1 MSKGKSLIRTL
12 AVSTMAVA
20 VTGSATCAYAA
31 PVLQG
36 AKTYE
41 KVNTIDI
48 SVDSVENIVY
58 SFQASIK
65 VQGEVE
71 VADNE
76 QGQKIKWA
84 DNIEAQIKSGN
95 ANANCV
101 STYDKASNTTTLDIY
116 VTSDEDLLNESSL
129 SIGRISVK
137 KSGSN
142 LNAGYKVLGNGT
154 SNKSALKIVT
164 YNNKTI
170 DYKSID
176 SGEGLIFTLL
186 NENEVK
192 PIGGTGASKN
202 DPEKYKV
209 EKSESLEYLLNNI
222 RVKYSVV
229 NKETEESGSNIILK
243 LGLSQKSGKGR
254 TATVN
259 KYVEV
264 TLPKSLEY
272 IVENELSKPDE
283 LPPDNSGGNNND
295 SNGGGSNSG
304 GSSSGENSGGGSSS
318 DTTSNVTVKKL
329 KGSDRFE
336 TAVKI
341 SQSGWTKSDTV
352 VIVNGEDKSMVDG
365 LTATPLAS
373 VKNSPILLS
382 SNDKLP
388 QKTVEELNR
397 LNPSKVIV
405 IGGNNSMPNS
415 VVEAI
420 KGVDSKISVQRIG
433 GDTRYQTS
441 INIAKEIDKTNNVSN
456 LYIGAGNGE
465 ADSLSIASLAGKEKT
480 PIVLTQKDGVDN
492 EAEQFIK
499 SNKVSNVYFIGGV
512 EKISNKVIEQVG
524 KIANKDVSKNRIA
537 GQNRQETNAKVIDKF
552 YSQSKLDGVVV
563 ANQDKLIDALAVG
576 PLAAKNNSPVVLATN
591 TLDKSQESSLKN
603 KNSSKLFEVGGGI
616 ASSVVDKIKSL
627 IEK

>member
-1 MSKGKSLIRTL
+1 MSKRKSFIRTI

-36 AKTYE
+36 IKTYE

-71 VADNE
+71 VVDNE
-76 QGQKIKWA
+76 QKEKITWS
-84 DNIEAQIKSGN
+84 DNIKSQIKSGN
-95 ANANCV
+95 ANATCRAEYNK
-101 STYDKASNTTTLDIY
+101 SSNTTTLDIY
-116 VTSDEDLLNESSL
+116 VTSNEDLLDGNRL
-129 SIGRISVK
+129 NIGRISVK

-142 LNAGYKVLGNGT
+142 SNADYKVLGKGT
-154 SNKSALKIVT
+154 NDKPALKIVT
-164 YNNKTI
+164 YNNKTV
-170 DYKSID
+170 DYENISSD
-176 SGEGLIFTLL
+176 EGLIFTLI
-186 NENEVK
+186 NESEVK
-192 PIGGTGASKN
+192 PIGGTGSSKN

-209 EKSESLEYLLNNI
+209 EKSEALEYLLNNI
-222 RVKYSVV
+222 RINYSIVS
-229 NKETEESGSNIILK
+229 KETQESGSNVILK
-243 LGLSQKSGKGR
+243 LGLAQKTTKGR
-254 TATVN
+254 KATIN

-283 LPPDNSGGNNND
+283 LPPDNGNGGN
-295 SNGGGSNSG
+295 NGGGSNSG
-304 GSSSGENSGGGSSS
+304 GSSSGGSSGGGNSS
-318 DTTSNVTVKKL
+318 DSTSNVTVKKL
-329 KGSDRFE
+329 KGDDRFE
-336 TAVKI
+336 TAIKI
-341 SQSGWTKSDTV
+341 SQIGWTKSDTV

-382 SNDKLP
+382 SNEKLP
-388 QKTVEELNR
+388 QKTVEELKR
-397 LNPSKVIV
+397 LNPSKVVV

-420 KGVDSKISVQRIG
+420 KAVNSKISVQRIG

-441 INIAKEIDKTNNVSN
+441 INIAKEIDKTNNVSK

-499 SNKVSNVYFIGGV
+499 SNKVSNIYFIGGV
-512 EKISNKVIEQVG
+512 EKISNKAIEQVG
-524 KIANKDVSKNRIA
+524 KIANKDISNNRVA
-537 GQNRQETNAKVIDKF
+537 GQTRQETNAKVIDKF

-576 PLAAKNNSPVVLATN
+576 PLAAKNNSPVILATN
-591 TLDKSQESSLKN
+591 TLDKSQESSLKG

-616 ASSVVDKIKSL
+616 ASSVIDKIKSL

>member
-1 MSKGKSLIRTL
+1 MSKRKSFIRTI

-36 AKTYE
+36 TKTYE

-71 VADNE
+71 VVDNE
-76 QGQKIKWA
+76 QKEKITWS
-84 DNIEAQIKSGN
+84 DNIKSQIKSGN
-95 ANANCV
+95 ANATCRAEYNK
-101 STYDKASNTTTLDIY
+101 SSNTTTLDIY
-116 VTSDEDLLNESSL
+116 VTSNEDLLDGNRL
-129 SIGRISVK
+129 NIGRISIK

-142 LNAGYKVLGNGT
+142 SNADYKVLGKGT
-154 SNKSALKIVT
+154 SDKPALKIVT
-164 YNNKTI
+164 YNNKTL
-170 DYKSID
+170 DYENISSD
-176 SGEGLIFTLL
+176 EGLIFTLI
-186 NENEVK
+186 NESEVK
-192 PIGGTGASKN
+192 PIGGTGSSKN

-209 EKSESLEYLLNNI
+209 EKSEALEYLLNNI
-222 RVKYSVV
+222 RINYSIVS
-229 NKETEESGSNIILK
+229 KETQESGSNVILK
-243 LGLSQKSGKGR
+243 LGLAQKTTKGR
-254 TATVN
+254 KATIN

-283 LPPDNSGGNNND
+283 LPPDNGNGGNN
-295 SNGGGSNSG
+295 GGGRNSG
-304 GSSSGENSGGGSSS
+304 GSSSGGSSGGGNSS
-318 DTTSNVTVKKL
+318 DSTSNVTVKKL
-329 KGSDRFE
+329 KGADRFE
-336 TAVKI
+336 TAIKI

-382 SNDKLP
+382 SNEKLP
-388 QKTVEELNR
+388 QKTVEELKR

-420 KGVDSKISVQRIG
+420 KAVNSKISVQRIG

-441 INIAKEIDKTNNVSN
+441 INIAKEIDKTNNVSK

-499 SNKVSNVYFIGGV
+499 SNKVSNIYFIGGV
-512 EKISNKVIEQVG
+512 EKISNKAIEQVG
-524 KIANKDVSKNRIA
+524 KIANKDISNNRVA
-537 GQNRQETNAKVIDKF
+537 GQTRQETNAKVIDKF

-576 PLAAKNNSPVVLATN
+576 PLAAKNNSPVILATN
-591 TLDKSQESSLKN
+591 TLDKSQESSLKG

-616 ASSVVDKIKSL
+616 ASSVIDKIKSL

>member
-1 MSKGKSLIRTL
+1 MSKRKSFIRTI

-36 AKTYE
+36 TKTYE

-71 VADNE
+71 VVDNE
-76 QGQKIKWA
+76 QKEKITWS
-84 DNIEAQIKSGN
+84 DNIKSQIKSGN
-95 ANANCV
+95 ANATCRAEYNK
-101 STYDKASNTTTLDIY
+101 SSNTTTLDIY
-116 VTSDEDLLNESSL
+116 VTSNEDLLDGNRL
-129 SIGRISVK
+129 NIGRISVK

-142 LNAGYKVLGNGT
+142 SNADYKVLGKGT
-154 SNKSALKIVT
+154 NHKPALKIVT
-164 YNNKTI
+164 YNNKTV
-170 DYKSID
+170 DYENISSD
-176 SGEGLIFTLL
+176 EGLIFTLI
-186 NENEVK
+186 NESEVK
-192 PIGGTGASKN
+192 PIGGTGSSKN

-209 EKSESLEYLLNNI
+209 EKSEALEYLLNNI
-222 RVKYSVV
+222 RINYSIVS
-229 NKETEESGSNIILK
+229 KETQESGSNVILK
-243 LGLSQKSGKGR
+243 LGLAQKTTKGR
-254 TATVN
+254 KATIN

-283 LPPDNSGGNNND
+283 LPPDNGNGGN
-295 SNGGGSNSG
+295 NGGGSNSG
-304 GSSSGENSGGGSSS
+304 GSSSGGSSGGGNSS
-318 DTTSNVTVKKL
+318 DSTSNVTVKKL
-329 KGSDRFE
+329 KGTDRFE
-336 TAVKI
+336 TAIKI

-382 SNDKLP
+382 SNEKLP
-388 QKTVEELNR
+388 QKTVEELKR

-420 KGVDSKISVQRIG
+420 KAVNSKISVQRIG

-441 INIAKEIDKTNNVSN
+441 INIAKEIDKTNNVSK

-499 SNKVSNVYFIGGV
+499 SNKVSNIYFIGGV
-512 EKISNKVIEQVG
+512 EKISNKAIEQVG
-524 KIANKDVSKNRIA
+524 KIANKDISNNRVA
-537 GQNRQETNAKVIDKF
+537 GQTRQETNAKVIDKF

-576 PLAAKNNSPVVLATN
+576 PLAAKNNSPVILATN
-591 TLDKSQESSLKN
+591 TLDKSQESSLKG

-616 ASSVVDKIKSL
+616 ASSVIDKIKSL

>member
-1 MSKGKSLIRTL
+1 MSKRKSFIRTI

-36 AKTYE
+36 TKTYE

-71 VADNE
+71 VVDNE
-76 QGQKIKWA
+76 QKEKNTWS
-84 DNIEAQIKSGN
+84 DNIKSQIKSGN
-95 ANANCV
+95 ANATCRAEYNK
-101 STYDKASNTTTLDIY
+101 SSNTTTLDIY
-116 VTSDEDLLNESSL
+116 VTSNEDLLDGNRL
-129 SIGRISVK
+129 NIGRISVK

-142 LNAGYKVLGNGT
+142 SNADYKVFGKGT
-154 SNKSALKIVT
+154 SDKPALKIVT
-164 YNNKTI
+164 YNNKTV
-170 DYKSID
+170 DYENINSD
-176 SGEGLIFTLL
+176 EGLIFTLI
-186 NENEVK
+186 NESEVK
-192 PIGGTGASKN
+192 PIGGTGSSKN

-209 EKSESLEYLLNNI
+209 EKSEALEYLLNNI
-222 RVKYSVV
+222 RINYSIVS
-229 NKETEESGSNIILK
+229 KETQESGSNVILK
-243 LGLSQKSGKGR
+243 LGLAQKTTKGR
-254 TATVN
+254 KATIN

-283 LPPDNSGGNNND
+283 LPPDNGNGGN
-295 SNGGGSNSG
+295 NGGGSNSG
-304 GSSSGENSGGGSSS
+304 SSSSGGSSWGGNSS
-318 DTTSNVTVKKL
+318 DSTSNVIVKKL
-329 KGSDRFE
+329 KGADRFE
-336 TAVKI
+336 TAIKI

-382 SNDKLP
+382 SNEKLP
-388 QKTVEELNR
+388 QKTVEELKR
-397 LNPSKVIV
+397 LNPSKVVV

-420 KGVDSKISVQRIG
+420 KAVNSKISVQRIG

-441 INIAKEIDKTNNVSN
+441 INIAKEIDKTNNVSK

-499 SNKVSNVYFIGGV
+499 SNKVSNIYFIGGV
-512 EKISNKVIEQVG
+512 EKISNKAIEQVG
-524 KIANKDVSKNRIA
+524 KIANKDISNNRVA
-537 GQNRQETNAKVIDKF
+537 GQTRQETNAKVIDKF

-576 PLAAKNNSPVVLATN
+576 PLAAKNNSPVILATN
-591 TLDKSQESSLKN
+591 TLDKSQESSLKG

-616 ASSVVDKIKSL
+616 ASSVIDKIKSL

>member
-1 MSKGKSLIRTL
+1 MSKRKSFIRTI

-36 AKTYE
+36 TKTYE

-58 SFQASIK
+58 SFKASIK

-71 VADNE
+71 VVDNE
-76 QGQKIKWA
+76 QKEKITWS
-84 DNIEAQIKSGN
+84 DNIKSQIKSGN
-95 ANANCV
+95 ANATCRAEYNK
-101 STYDKASNTTTLDIY
+101 SSNTTTLDIY
-116 VTSDEDLLNESSL
+116 VTSNEDLLDGNRL
-129 SIGRISVK
+129 NIGRISVK

-142 LNAGYKVLGNGT
+142 SNADYKVLGKGT
-154 SNKSALKIVT
+154 NDKPALKIVT
-164 YNNKTI
+164 YNNKTV
-170 DYKSID
+170 DYENISSD
-176 SGEGLIFTLL
+176 EGLIFTLI
-186 NENEVK
+186 NESEVK
-192 PIGGTGASKN
+192 PIGGTGSSKN

-209 EKSESLEYLLNNI
+209 EKSEALEYLLNNI
-222 RVKYSVV
+222 RINYSIVS
-229 NKETEESGSNIILK
+229 KETQESGSNVILK
-243 LGLSQKSGKGR
+243 LGLAQKTTKGR
-254 TATVN
+254 KATIN

-283 LPPDNSGGNNND
+283 LPPDNGNGGNN
-295 SNGGGSNSG
+295 GGGRNSG
-304 GSSSGENSGGGSSS
+304 GSSSGGSSGGGNSS
-318 DTTSNVTVKKL
+318 DSTSNVTVKKL
-329 KGSDRFE
+329 KGADRFE
-336 TAVKI
+336 TAIKI

-373 VKNSPILLS
+373 IKNSPILLS

-388 QKTVEELNR
+388 QKTVEELKR
-397 LNPSKVIV
+397 LNPSKVVV

-420 KGVDSKISVQRIG
+420 KAVNSKISVQRIG

-441 INIAKEIDKTNNVSN
+441 INIAKEIDKTNNVSK

-499 SNKVSNVYFIGGV
+499 SNKVSNIYFIGGV
-512 EKISNKVIEQVG
+512 EKISNKAIEQVG
-524 KIANKDVSKNRIA
+524 KIANKDISNNRVA
-537 GQNRQETNAKVIDKF
+537 GQTRQETNAKVIDKF

-576 PLAAKNNSPVVLATN
+576 PLAAKNNSPVILATN
-591 TLDKSQESSLKN
+591 TLDKSQESSLKG

-616 ASSVVDKIKSL
+616 ASSVIDKIKSL

>member
-1 MSKGKSLIRTL
+1 MSKRKSFIRTI

-36 AKTYE
+36 TKTYE

-58 SFQASIK
+58 SFQARIK

-71 VADNE
+71 VVDNE
-76 QGQKIKWA
+76 QKEKITWS
-84 DNIEAQIKSGN
+84 DNIKSQIKSGN
-95 ANANCV
+95 ANATCRAEYNK
-101 STYDKASNTTTLDIY
+101 SSNTTTLDIY
-116 VTSDEDLLNESSL
+116 VTSNEDLLDGNRL
-129 SIGRISVK
+129 NIGRISVK

-142 LNAGYKVLGNGT
+142 SNADYKVLGKGT
-154 SNKSALKIVT
+154 SDKPALKIVT
-164 YNNKTI
+164 YNNKTV
-170 DYKSID
+170 DYENINSD
-176 SGEGLIFTLL
+176 EGLIFTLI
-186 NENEVK
+186 NESEVK
-192 PIGGTGASKN
+192 PIGGTGSSKN

-209 EKSESLEYLLNNI
+209 EKSEALEYLLNNI
-222 RVKYSVV
+222 RINYSIVS
-229 NKETEESGSNIILK
+229 KETQESVPNVILK
-243 LGLSQKSGKGR
+243 LGLAQKTTKGR
-254 TATVN
+254 KATIN

-283 LPPDNSGGNNND
+283 LPPDNGNGGN
-295 SNGGGSNSG
+295 NGGGSNSG
-304 GSSSGENSGGGSSS
+304 GSSSGGSSGGGSSS
-318 DTTSNVTVKKL
+318 NSTSNVTVKKL
-329 KGSDRFE
+329 KGADRFE
-336 TAVKI
+336 TATKI

-382 SNDKLP
+382 SNEKLP
-388 QKTVEELNR
+388 QKTVEELKR

-420 KGVDSKISVQRIG
+420 KAVNSKISVQRIG

-441 INIAKEIDKTNNVSN
+441 INIAKEIDKTNNVSK

-499 SNKVSNVYFIGGV
+499 SNKVSNIYFIGGI
-512 EKISNKVIEQVG
+512 EKISNKAIEQVG
-524 KIANKDVSKNRIA
+524 KIANRDISNNRVA
-537 GQNRQETNAKVIDKF
+537 GQTRQETNAKVIDKF

-576 PLAAKNNSPVVLATN
+576 PLAAKNNSPVILATN
-591 TLDKSQESSLKN
+591 TLDKSQESSLKG

>member
-1 MSKGKSLIRTL
+1 MSKRKSFIRTI
-12 AVSTMAVA
+12 AVSTMSVA

-36 AKTYE
+36 TKTYE

-71 VADNE
+71 VVDNE
-76 QGQKIKWA
+76 QKEKITWS
-84 DNIEAQIKSGN
+84 DNIKSQIKSGN
-95 ANANCV
+95 ANATCRAEYNK
-101 STYDKASNTTTLDIY
+101 SSNTTTLDIY
-116 VTSDEDLLNESSL
+116 VTSNEDLLDGNRL
-129 SIGRISVK
+129 NIGRISVK

-142 LNAGYKVLGNGT
+142 SNADYKVLGKETND
-154 SNKSALKIVT
+154 KPALKIVT
-164 YNNKTI
+164 YNNKTV
-170 DYKSID
+170 DYENISSD
-176 SGEGLIFTLL
+176 EGLIFTLI
-186 NENEVK
+186 NESEVK
-192 PIGGTGASKN
+192 PIGGTGSSKN

-209 EKSESLEYLLNNI
+209 EKSEALEYLLNNI
-222 RVKYSVV
+222 RINYSIVS
-229 NKETEESGSNIILK
+229 KETQESGSNVILK
-243 LGLSQKSGKGR
+243 LGLAQKTTKGR
-254 TATVN
+254 KATIN

-283 LPPDNSGGNNND
+283 LPPDNGNGGN
-295 SNGGGSNSG
+295 NGGGSNSG
-304 GSSSGENSGGGSSS
+304 GSSSGGSSGGGNSS
-318 DTTSNVTVKKL
+318 DSTSNVTVKKL
-329 KGSDRFE
+329 KGADRFE
-336 TAVKI
+336 TAIKI

-382 SNDKLP
+382 SNEKLP
-388 QKTVEELNR
+388 QKTVEELKR
-397 LNPSKVIV
+397 LNPSKVVV

-420 KGVDSKISVQRIG
+420 KAVNSKISVQRIG

-441 INIAKEIDKTNNVSN
+441 INIAKEIDKTNNVSK

-499 SNKVSNVYFIGGV
+499 SNKVSNIYFIGGV
-512 EKISNKVIEQVG
+512 EKISNKAIEQVG
-524 KIANKDVSKNRIA
+524 KIANKDISNNRVA
-537 GQNRQETNAKVIDKF
+537 GQTRQETNAKVIDKF

-576 PLAAKNNSPVVLATN
+576 PLAAKNNSPVILATN
-591 TLDKSQESSLKN
+591 TLDKSQESSLKGT
-603 KNSSKLFEVGGGI
+603 NSSKLFEVGGGI
-616 ASSVVDKIKSL
+616 ASSVIDKIKSL

>member
-1 MSKGKSLIRTL
+1 MSKRKSFIRTI

-20 VTGSATCAYAA
+20 VIGSATCAYAA

-36 AKTYE
+36 TKTYE

-71 VADNE
+71 VVDNE
-76 QGQKIKWA
+76 QKEKITWS
-84 DNIEAQIKSGN
+84 DNIKSQIKSGN
-95 ANANCV
+95 ANATCRAEYNK
-101 STYDKASNTTTLDIY
+101 SSNTTTLDIY
-116 VTSDEDLLNESSL
+116 VTSNEDLLDGNRL
-129 SIGRISVK
+129 NIGRISVK

-142 LNAGYKVLGNGT
+142 SNADYKVLGKGT
-154 SNKSALKIVT
+154 SDKPALKIVT
-164 YNNKTI
+164 YNNKTVGYENI
-170 DYKSID
+170 NSD
-176 SGEGLIFTLL
+176 EGLVFTLI
-186 NENEVK
+186 NESEVK
-192 PIGGTGASKN
+192 PIGGTGSSKN

-209 EKSESLEYLLNNI
+209 EKSEALEYLLNNI
-222 RVKYSVV
+222 RINYSIVS
-229 NKETEESGSNIILK
+229 KETQESGSNVILK
-243 LGLSQKSGKGR
+243 LGLAQKTTKGR
-254 TATVN
+254 KATIN

-283 LPPDNSGGNNND
+283 LPPDNGNGGN
-295 SNGGGSNSG
+295 NGGGSNSG
-304 GSSSGENSGGGSSS
+304 GSSSGGSSGGGNSS
-318 DTTSNVTVKKL
+318 DSTSNVTIKKL
-329 KGSDRFE
+329 KGADRFE
-336 TAVKI
+336 TAIKI

-382 SNDKLP
+382 SNEKLP
-388 QKTVEELNR
+388 QKTVEELKR

-420 KGVDSKISVQRIG
+420 KAVNSKISVQRIG

-441 INIAKEIDKTNNVSN
+441 INIAKEIDKTNNVSK

-499 SNKVSNVYFIGGV
+499 SNKVSNIYFIGGI
-512 EKISNKVIEQVG
+512 EKISNKAIEQVG
-524 KIANKDVSKNRIA
+524 KIANKDISKNRVA
-537 GQNRQETNAKVIDKF
+537 GQTRQETNAKVIDKF

-576 PLAAKNNSPVVLATN
+576 PLAAKNNSPVILATN
-591 TLDKSQESSLKN
+591 TLDKSQESSLKG

-616 ASSVVDKIKSL
+616 ASSVIDKIKSL
-627 IEK
+627 IEKYN

>member
-1 MSKGKSLIRTL
+1 MSKRKSFIRTI

-36 AKTYE
+36 TKTYE

-71 VADNE
+71 VVDNE
-76 QGQKIKWA
+76 QKEKITWS
-84 DNIEAQIKSGN
+84 DNIKSQIKSGN
-95 ANANCV
+95 ANATCRAEYNK
-101 STYDKASNTTTLDIY
+101 SSNTTTLDIY
-116 VTSDEDLLNESSL
+116 VTSNEDLLDGNRL
-129 SIGRISVK
+129 NIGRISVK

-142 LNAGYKVLGNGT
+142 SNADYKVFGKGT
-154 SNKSALKIVT
+154 SDKPALKIVT
-164 YNNKTI
+164 YNNKTV
-170 DYKSID
+170 DYENINSD
-176 SGEGLIFTLL
+176 EGLIFTLI
-186 NENEVK
+186 NESEVK
-192 PIGGTGASKN
+192 PIGGTGSSKN

-209 EKSESLEYLLNNI
+209 EKSEALEYLLNNI
-222 RVKYSVV
+222 RINYSIVS
-229 NKETEESGSNIILK
+229 KETQESGSNVILK
-243 LGLSQKSGKGR
+243 LGLAQKTTKGR
-254 TATVN
+254 KATIN

-283 LPPDNSGGNNND
+283 LPPDNGNGGN
-295 SNGGGSNSG
+295 NGGGSNSG
-304 GSSSGENSGGGSSS
+304 GSSSGGSSGGGNSS
-318 DTTSNVTVKKL
+318 DSTSNVTVKKL
-329 KGSDRFE
+329 KGADRFE
-336 TAVKI
+336 TAIKI

-382 SNDKLP
+382 SNEKLP
-388 QKTVEELNR
+388 QKTVEELKR

-420 KGVDSKISVQRIG
+420 KAVNSKISVQRIG

-441 INIAKEIDKTNNVSN
+441 INIAKEIDKTNNVSK

-499 SNKVSNVYFIGGV
+499 SNKVSNIYFIGGV
-512 EKISNKVIEQVG
+512 EKISNKAIEQVG
-524 KIANKDVSKNRIA
+524 KIANRDISKNRLA
-537 GQNRQETNAKVIDKF
+537 GQTRQETNAKVIDKF

-576 PLAAKNNSPVVLATN
+576 PLAAKNNSPVILATN
-591 TLDKSQESSLKN
+591 TLDKSQESSLKG

>member
-1 MSKGKSLIRTL
+1 MSKRKFLIRTI
-12 AVSTMAVA
+12 AVSTMTVA

-36 AKTYE
+36 TKTYE

-71 VADNE
+71 VLDNE
-76 QGQKIKWA
+76 PGQKIKWS

-116 VTSDEDLLNESSL
+116 VTSNEDLLDGNTL
-129 SIGRISVK
+129 NIGRISVK

-142 LNAGYKVLGNGT
+142 SSAKYKILGNGEN
-154 SNKSALKIVT
+154 SKPALKIVT
-164 YNNKTI
+164 YNNKTV
-170 DYKSID
+170 DYESID
-176 SGEGLIFTLL
+176 SSESLNFTLI

-192 PIGGTGASKN
+192 PIGGTGTSKN

-222 RVKYSVV
+222 RINYSVV
-229 NKETEESGSNIILK
+229 SKETEESGSNIILK
-243 LGLSQKSGKGR
+243 LGLSQKSSKGR
-254 TATVN
+254 KATIS

-272 IVENELSKPDE
+272 VVDNELAKPDE
-283 LPPDNSGGNNND
+283 LPPDNSDDNNNGGNN
-295 SNGGGSNSG
+295 NSG
-304 GSSSGENSGGGSSS
+304 GSSGGSSSSSGGSSS
-318 DTTSNVTVKKL
+318 DSTSNVTVKKL
-329 KGSDRFE
+329 KGADRFE

-352 VIVNGEDKSMVDG
+352 VIVNGEDRSMVDG

-388 QKTVEELNR
+388 QKTIEELKR

-405 IGGNNSMPNS
+405 VGGNNSMPNS

-420 KGVDSKISVQRIG
+420 KGINSKISVQRIG
-433 GDTRYQTS
+433 GETRYQTS
-441 INIAKEIDKTNNVSN
+441 INIAKEIDKTNNVSK

-512 EKISNKVIEQVG
+512 EKISNKAIEQVG
-524 KIANKDVSKNRIA
+524 KITNKDVSKNRVA

-552 YSQSKLDGVVV
+552 YSHSKLDGVVV

-627 IEK
+627 IESK

>member
-1 MSKGKSLIRTL
+1 MSKRKSFIRTI

-36 AKTYE
+36 RKTYE

-71 VADNE
+71 VVDNE
-76 QGQKIKWA
+76 QKEKITWS
-84 DNIEAQIKSGN
+84 DNIKSQIKSGN
-95 ANANCV
+95 ANATCRAEYNK
-101 STYDKASNTTTLDIY
+101 SSNTTTLDIY
-116 VTSDEDLLNESSL
+116 VTSNEDLLDGNRL
-129 SIGRISVK
+129 NIGRISVK

-142 LNAGYKVLGNGT
+142 SNADYKVLGKGT
-154 SNKSALKIVT
+154 SDKPALKIVT
-164 YNNKTI
+164 YNNKTV
-170 DYKSID
+170 DYENINSD
-176 SGEGLIFTLL
+176 EGLIFTLI
-186 NENEVK
+186 NESEVK
-192 PIGGTGASKN
+192 PIGGTGSSKN

-209 EKSESLEYLLNNI
+209 EKSEALEYLLNNI
-222 RVKYSVV
+222 RINYSIVS
-229 NKETEESGSNIILK
+229 KETQESGSNVILK
-243 LGLSQKSGKGR
+243 LGLAQKTTKGR
-254 TATVN
+254 KTTIN

-283 LPPDNSGGNNND
+283 LPPDNGNGGNN
-295 SNGGGSNSG
+295 GAGSNSG
-304 GSSSGENSGGGSSS
+304 GSSSGGSSGGGSSS
-318 DTTSNVTVKKL
+318 NSTSNVTVKKL
-329 KGSDRFE
+329 KGADRFE
-336 TAVKI
+336 TATKI

-382 SNDKLP
+382 SNEKLP
-388 QKTVEELNR
+388 QKTVEELKR

-420 KGVDSKISVQRIG
+420 KAVNSKISVQRIG

-441 INIAKEIDKTNNVSN
+441 INIAKEIDKTNNVSK

-492 EAEQFIK
+492 EAVQFIK
-499 SNKVSNVYFIGGV
+499 SNKVSNIYFIGGI
-512 EKISNKVIEQVG
+512 EKISNKAIEQVG
-524 KIANKDVSKNRIA
+524 KIANKDISNNRVA
-537 GQNRQETNAKVIDKF
+537 GQTRQETNAKVIDKF

-576 PLAAKNNSPVVLATN
+576 PLAAKNNSPVILATN
-591 TLDKSQESSLKN
+591 TLDKSQESSLKG

-616 ASSVVDKIKSL
+616 ASSVIDKIKSL

>member
-1 MSKGKSLIRTL
+1 MSKRKSFIRTI

-36 AKTYE
+36 TKTYE

-71 VADNE
+71 VVDNE
-76 QGQKIKWA
+76 QKEKITWS
-84 DNIEAQIKSGN
+84 DNIKSQIKSGN
-95 ANANCV
+95 ANATCRVEYNK
-101 STYDKASNTTTLDIY
+101 SSNTTTLDIY
-116 VTSDEDLLNESSL
+116 VTSNEDLLDGNRL
-129 SIGRISVK
+129 NIGRISVK

-142 LNAGYKVLGNGT
+142 SNVDYKVLGKGT
-154 SNKSALKIVT
+154 NDKPALKIVT
-164 YNNKTI
+164 YNNKTV
-170 DYKSID
+170 DYENISSD
-176 SGEGLIFTLL
+176 EGLIFTLI
-186 NENEVK
+186 NESEVK
-192 PIGGTGASKN
+192 PIGGTGSSKN

-209 EKSESLEYLLNNI
+209 EKSEALEYLLNNI
-222 RVKYSVV
+222 RINYSIVS
-229 NKETEESGSNIILK
+229 KETQESGSNVILK
-243 LGLSQKSGKGR
+243 LGLAQKTTKGR
-254 TATVN
+254 KATIN

-283 LPPDNSGGNNND
+283 LPPDNGNGGN
-295 SNGGGSNSG
+295 NGGGSNSG
-304 GSSSGENSGGGSSS
+304 GSSSGGSSGGGSSS
-318 DTTSNVTVKKL
+318 DSTSNVTVKKL
-329 KGSDRFE
+329 KGADRFE
-336 TAVKI
+336 TAIKI

-382 SNDKLP
+382 SNEKLP
-388 QKTVEELNR
+388 QKTVEELKR

-420 KGVDSKISVQRIG
+420 KAVNSKISVQRIG

-441 INIAKEIDKTNNVSN
+441 INIAKEIDKTNNVSK

-499 SNKVSNVYFIGGV
+499 SNKVSNIYFIGGV
-512 EKISNKVIEQVG
+512 EKISNKAIEQVG
-524 KIANKDVSKNRIA
+524 KIANKDISNNRVA
-537 GQNRQETNAKVIDKF
+537 GQTRQETNAKVIDKF

-576 PLAAKNNSPVVLATN
+576 PLAAKNNSPVILATN
-591 TLDKSQESSLKN
+591 TLDKSQESSLKG

-616 ASSVVDKIKSL
+616 ASSVIDKIKSL

>member
-1 MSKGKSLIRTL
+1 MSKRKSFIRTI

-36 AKTYE
+36 TKTYE

-71 VADNE
+71 VVDNE
-76 QGQKIKWA
+76 QKEKITWS
-84 DNIEAQIKSGN
+84 DNIKSQIKSGN
-95 ANANCV
+95 ANATCRVEYNK
-101 STYDKASNTTTLDIY
+101 SSNTTTLDIY
-116 VTSDEDLLNESSL
+116 VTSNEDLLDGNRL
-129 SIGRISVK
+129 NIGRISVK

-142 LNAGYKVLGNGT
+142 SNADYKVLGKGT
-154 SNKSALKIVT
+154 NDKPALKIVT
-164 YNNKTI
+164 YNNKTV
-170 DYKSID
+170 DYENISSD
-176 SGEGLIFTLL
+176 EGLIFTLI
-186 NENEVK
+186 NESEVK
-192 PIGGTGASKN
+192 PIGGTGSSKN

-209 EKSESLEYLLNNI
+209 EKSEALEYLLNNI
-222 RVKYSVV
+222 RINYSIVS
-229 NKETEESGSNIILK
+229 KETQESGSNVILK
-243 LGLSQKSGKGR
+243 LGLAQKTTKGR
-254 TATVN
+254 KATIN

-283 LPPDNSGGNNND
+283 LPPDNGNGGN
-295 SNGGGSNSG
+295 NGGGSNSG
-304 GSSSGENSGGGSSS
+304 GSSSGGSSGGGSSS
-318 DTTSNVTVKKL
+318 DSTSNVTVKKL
-329 KGSDRFE
+329 KGADRFE
-336 TAVKI
+336 TAIKI

-382 SNDKLP
+382 SNEKLH
-388 QKTVEELNR
+388 QKTVEELKR

-420 KGVDSKISVQRIG
+420 KAVNSKISVQRIG

-441 INIAKEIDKTNNVSN
+441 INIAKEIDKTNNVSK

-499 SNKVSNVYFIGGV
+499 SNKVSNIYFIGGV
-512 EKISNKVIEQVG
+512 EKISNKAIEQVG
-524 KIANKDVSKNRIA
+524 KIANKDISNNRVA
-537 GQNRQETNAKVIDKF
+537 GQTRQETNAKVIDKF

-576 PLAAKNNSPVVLATN
+576 PLAAKNNSPVILATN
-591 TLDKSQESSLKN
+591 TLDKSQESSLKG

-616 ASSVVDKIKSL
+616 ASSVIDKIKSL

>member
-1 MSKGKSLIRTL
+1 MSKRKSFIRTI

-36 AKTYE
+36 TKTYE

-71 VADNE
+71 VVDNE
-76 QGQKIKWA
+76 QKEKITWS
-84 DNIEAQIKSGN
+84 DNIKSQIKNGN
-95 ANANCV
+95 ANVTCRAEYNK
-101 STYDKASNTTTLDIY
+101 SSNTTTLDIY
-116 VTSDEDLLNESSL
+116 VTSNEDLLDGNRL
-129 SIGRISVK
+129 NIGRISVK

-142 LNAGYKVLGNGT
+142 SNADYKVLGKGT
-154 SNKSALKIVT
+154 NDKPALKIVT
-164 YNNKTI
+164 YNNKTV
-170 DYKSID
+170 DYQNISSD
-176 SGEGLIFTLL
+176 EGLIFTLI
-186 NENEVK
+186 NESEVK
-192 PIGGTGASKN
+192 PIGGTGSSKN

-209 EKSESLEYLLNNI
+209 EKSEALEYLLNNI
-222 RVKYSVV
+222 RINYSIVS
-229 NKETEESGSNIILK
+229 KETQESGSNVILK
-243 LGLSQKSGKGR
+243 LGLAQKTTKGR
-254 TATVN
+254 KATIN

-283 LPPDNSGGNNND
+283 LPPDNGNGGN
-295 SNGGGSNSG
+295 NGGGSNSG
-304 GSSSGENSGGGSSS
+304 GSSSSGSSGGGNSS
-318 DTTSNVTVKKL
+318 DSTSNVTVKKL
-329 KGSDRFE
+329 KGADRFE
-336 TAVKI
+336 TAIKV

-382 SNDKLP
+382 SNEKLP
-388 QKTVEELNR
+388 QKTVEELKR

-420 KGVDSKISVQRIG
+420 KAVNSKISVQRIG

-441 INIAKEIDKTNNVSN
+441 INIAKEIDKTNNVSK

-480 PIVLTQKDGVDN
+480 PIVLTQKDGVDS

-499 SNKVSNVYFIGGV
+499 SNKVSNIYFIGGI
-512 EKISNKVIEQVG
+512 EKISNKAIEQVG
-524 KIANKDVSKNRIA
+524 KIANRDISKNRVA
-537 GQNRQETNAKVIDKF
+537 GQTRQETNAKVIDKF

-576 PLAAKNNSPVVLATN
+576 PLAAKNNSPVILATN
-591 TLDKSQESSLKN
+591 TLDKSQESSLKG

-616 ASSVVDKIKSL
+616 ASSVVDKLKSL

>member
-1 MSKGKSLIRTL
+1 MSKRKSFIRTI

-36 AKTYE
+36 TKTYE

-71 VADNE
+71 VVDNE
-76 QGQKIKWA
+76 QKEKITWS
-84 DNIEAQIKSGN
+84 DNIKSQIKSGN
-95 ANANCV
+95 ANATCRAEYNK
-101 STYDKASNTTTLDIY
+101 SSNTTTLDIY
-116 VTSDEDLLNESSL
+116 VTSNEDLLDGNRL
-129 SIGRISVK
+129 NIARISIK

-142 LNAGYKVLGNGT
+142 SNADYKVFGKGT
-154 SNKSALKIVT
+154 SDKPALKIVT
-164 YNNKTI
+164 YNNKTV
-170 DYKSID
+170 DYENINSD
-176 SGEGLIFTLL
+176 EGLIFTLI
-186 NENEVK
+186 NESEVK
-192 PIGGTGASKN
+192 PIGGTGSSKN

-209 EKSESLEYLLNNI
+209 EKSEALEYLLNNI
-222 RVKYSVV
+222 RINYSIVS
-229 NKETEESGSNIILK
+229 KETQESGSNVILK
-243 LGLSQKSGKGR
+243 LGLAQKTTKGR
-254 TATVN
+254 KATIN

-283 LPPDNSGGNNND
+283 LPPDNGNGGN
-295 SNGGGSNSG
+295 NGGGSNSG
-304 GSSSGENSGGGSSS
+304 GSSSGGSSGGGNSS
-318 DTTSNVTVKKL
+318 DSTSNVTVKKL
-329 KGSDRFE
+329 KGADRFE
-336 TAVKI
+336 TAIKI

-382 SNDKLP
+382 SNEKLP
-388 QKTVEELNR
+388 QKTVEELKR
-397 LNPSKVIV
+397 LNPSKVVV

-420 KGVDSKISVQRIG
+420 KAVNSKISVQRIG

-441 INIAKEIDKTNNVSN
+441 INIAKEIDKTNNVSK

-499 SNKVSNVYFIGGV
+499 SNKVSNIYFIGGV
-512 EKISNKVIEQVG
+512 EKISNKAIEQVG
-524 KIANKDVSKNRIA
+524 KIVNKDISNNRVA
-537 GQNRQETNAKVIDKF
+537 GQTRQETNAKVIDKF

-576 PLAAKNNSPVVLATN
+576 PLAAKNNSPVILATN
-591 TLDKSQESSLKN
+591 TLDKSQESSLKG

-616 ASSVVDKIKSL
+616 ASSVIDKIKSL

>member
-1 MSKGKSLIRTL
+1 MSKRKSFIRTI

-36 AKTYE
+36 TKTYE

-71 VADNE
+71 VVDNE
-76 QGQKIKWA
+76 QKEKITWS
-84 DNIEAQIKSGN
+84 DNIKSQIKSGN
-95 ANANCV
+95 ANATCRAEYNK
-101 STYDKASNTTTLDIY
+101 SSNTTTLDIY
-116 VTSDEDLLNESSL
+116 VTSNEDLLDGNRL
-129 SIGRISVK
+129 NIGRISVK

-142 LNAGYKVLGNGT
+142 SNADYKVLGKGT
-154 SNKSALKIVT
+154 NDKPALKIVT
-164 YNNKTI
+164 YNNKTV
-170 DYKSID
+170 DYENISSD
-176 SGEGLIFTLL
+176 EGLIFTLI
-186 NENEVK
+186 NESEVK
-192 PIGGTGASKN
+192 PIGGTGSSKN

-209 EKSESLEYLLNNI
+209 EKSEALEYLLNNI
-222 RVKYSVV
+222 RINYSIVS
-229 NKETEESGSNIILK
+229 KETQESGSNVILK
-243 LGLSQKSGKGR
+243 LGLAQKITKGR
-254 TATVN
+254 KATIN

-283 LPPDNSGGNNND
+283 LPPDNGSGGN
-295 SNGGGSNSG
+295 NGGGSNSG
-304 GSSSGENSGGGSSS
+304 GSSSGGSSGGGSSS
-318 DTTSNVTVKKL
+318 DSTSNVKVKKL
-329 KGSDRFE
+329 KGADRFE
-336 TAVKI
+336 TAIKI

-382 SNDKLP
+382 SNEKLP
-388 QKTVEELNR
+388 QKTVEELKR

-420 KGVDSKISVQRIG
+420 KAVNSKISVQRIG

-441 INIAKEIDKTNNVSN
+441 INIAKEIDKTNNVSK

-492 EAEQFIK
+492 ETEQFIK
-499 SNKVSNVYFIGGV
+499 SNKVSNIYFIGGI
-512 EKISNKVIEQVG
+512 EKISNKAIEQVG
-524 KIANKDVSKNRIA
+524 KIANKDISNNRVA
-537 GQNRQETNAKVIDKF
+537 GQTRQETNAKVIDKF

-576 PLAAKNNSPVVLATN
+576 PLAAKNNSPVILATN
-591 TLDKSQESSLKN
+591 TLDKSQESSLKG
-603 KNSSKLFEVGGGI
+603 KNSSKLFEVGGGV
-616 ASSVVDKIKSL
+616 ASSVVDKLKSL

>member
-1 MSKGKSLIRTL
+1 MSKRKSFIRTI

-36 AKTYE
+36 TKTYE

-71 VADNE
+71 VVDNE
-76 QGQKIKWA
+76 QKEKITWS
-84 DNIEAQIKSGN
+84 DNIKSQIKSGN
-95 ANANCV
+95 ANATCRAEYNK
-101 STYDKASNTTTLDIY
+101 SSNTTTLDIY
-116 VTSDEDLLNESSL
+116 VTSNEDLLDGNRL
-129 SIGRISVK
+129 NIGRISVK

-142 LNAGYKVLGNGT
+142 SNADYKVLGKGT
-154 SNKSALKIVT
+154 NHKPALKIVT
-164 YNNKTI
+164 YNNKTV
-170 DYKSID
+170 DYENISSD
-176 SGEGLIFTLL
+176 EGLIFALI
-186 NENEVK
+186 NESEVK
-192 PIGGTGASKN
+192 PIGGTGSSKN

-209 EKSESLEYLLNNI
+209 EKSEALEYLLNNI
-222 RVKYSVV
+222 RINYYIVS
-229 NKETEESGSNIILK
+229 KETQESGSNVILK
-243 LGLSQKSGKGR
+243 LGLAQKTTKGR
-254 TATVN
+254 KATIN

-283 LPPDNSGGNNND
+283 LPPDNGNGGN
-295 SNGGGSNSG
+295 NGGGSNSG
-304 GSSSGENSGGGSSS
+304 GSSSGGSSGGGNSS
-318 DTTSNVTVKKL
+318 DSTSNVTVKKL
-329 KGSDRFE
+329 KGADRFE
-336 TAVKI
+336 TAIKI

-373 VKNSPILLS
+373 IKNSPILLS
-382 SNDKLP
+382 SNEKLP
-388 QKTVEELNR
+388 QKTVEELKR
-397 LNPSKVIV
+397 LNPSKVVV

-420 KGVDSKISVQRIG
+420 KAVNSKISVQRIG

-441 INIAKEIDKTNNVSN
+441 INIAKEIDKTNNVSK

-499 SNKVSNVYFIGGV
+499 SNKVSNIYFIGGV
-512 EKISNKVIEQVG
+512 EKISNKAIEQVG
-524 KIANKDVSKNRIA
+524 KIANKDISNNRVA
-537 GQNRQETNAKVIDKF
+537 GQTRQETNAKVIDKF

-576 PLAAKNNSPVVLATN
+576 PLAAKNNSPVILATN
-591 TLDKSQESSLKN
+591 TLDKSQESSLKG

-616 ASSVVDKIKSL
+616 ASSVIDKIKSL

>member
-20 VTGSATCAYAA
+20 ITGSATCAYAA

-76 QGQKIKWA
+76 QGQKIKWS

-101 STYDKASNTTTLDIY
+101 STYDKANNITTLDIY
-116 VTSDEDLLNESSL
+116 VTSNEDLLNESSL
-129 SIGRISVK
+129 NIGRISVK

-142 LNAGYKVLGNGT
+142 SNAGYKVLGNGT
-154 SNKSALKIVT
+154 GDKPALKIVT

-170 DYKSID
+170 DYESID
-176 SGEGLIFTLL
+176 SGEGLIFTLI

-209 EKSESLEYLLNNI
+209 EKSEALEYLLNNI

-229 NKETEESGSNIILK
+229 SKETEESGSNIILK
-243 LGLSQKSGKGR
+243 LGLSQKTSKGR

-283 LPPDNSGGNNND
+283 LPPDNSGGNN
-295 SNGGGSNSG
+295 GGGSNSG
-304 GSSSGENSGGGSSS
+304 GSSSGGNSGGGSSS
-318 DTTSNVTVKKL
+318 DSTSNVTVKKL
-329 KGSDRFE
+329 KGADRFE

-352 VIVNGEDKSMVDG
+352 VIVNGEDRSMVDG

-388 QKTVEELNR
+388 QKTVEELKR

-420 KGVDSKISVQRIG
+420 KSVNSKISVQRIG

-441 INIAKEIDKTNNVSN
+441 INIAKEIDKTNNIGK

-512 EKISNKVIEQVG
+512 EKISNKAIEQVG
-524 KIANKDVSKNRIA
+524 KIANKDVSKNRVA

-552 YSQSKLDGVVV
+552 YSQSKLDGVIV

-627 IEK
+627 IESK

>member
-1 MSKGKSLIRTL
+1 MSKRKSFIRTI

-36 AKTYE
+36 TKTYE

-71 VADNE
+71 VVDNE
-76 QGQKIKWA
+76 QKEKITWS
-84 DNIEAQIKSGN
+84 DNIKSQIKSGN
-95 ANANCV
+95 ANATCRVEYNK
-101 STYDKASNTTTLDIY
+101 SSNTTTLDIY
-116 VTSDEDLLNESSL
+116 VTSNEDLLDGNRL
-129 SIGRISVK
+129 NIGRISVK

-142 LNAGYKVLGNGT
+142 SNADYKVLGKGT
-154 SNKSALKIVT
+154 NHKPALKIVT
-164 YNNKTI
+164 YNNKTV
-170 DYKSID
+170 DYENISSD
-176 SGEGLIFTLL
+176 EGLIFTLI
-186 NENEVK
+186 NESEVK
-192 PIGGTGASKN
+192 PIGGTGSSKN

-209 EKSESLEYLLNNI
+209 EKSEALEYLLNNI
-222 RVKYSVV
+222 RINYSIVS
-229 NKETEESGSNIILK
+229 KETQESGSNVILK
-243 LGLSQKSGKGR
+243 LGLAQKTTKGR
-254 TATVN
+254 KATIN

-283 LPPDNSGGNNND
+283 LPPDNGNGGN
-295 SNGGGSNSG
+295 NGGGSNSG
-304 GSSSGENSGGGSSS
+304 GSSSGGSSGGGNSS
-318 DTTSNVTVKKL
+318 DSTSNVTVKKL
-329 KGSDRFE
+329 KGTDRFE
-336 TAVKI
+336 TAIKI

-382 SNDKLP
+382 SNEKLP
-388 QKTVEELNR
+388 QKTVEELKR

-420 KGVDSKISVQRIG
+420 KAVNSKISVQRIG

-441 INIAKEIDKTNNVSN
+441 INIAKEIDKTNNVSK

-499 SNKVSNVYFIGGV
+499 SNKVSNIYFIGGV
-512 EKISNKVIEQVG
+512 EKISNKAIEQVG
-524 KIANKDVSKNRIA
+524 KIANKDISNNRVA
-537 GQNRQETNAKVIDKF
+537 GQTRQETNAKVIDKF

-576 PLAAKNNSPVVLATN
+576 PLAAKNNSPVILATN
-591 TLDKSQESSLKN
+591 TLDKSQESSLKG

-616 ASSVVDKIKSL
+616 ASSVIDKIKSL

>member
-1 MSKGKSLIRTL
+1 MSKRKSFIRTI

-36 AKTYE
+36 TKTYE

-71 VADNE
+71 VVDNE
-76 QGQKIKWA
+76 QKEKITWS
-84 DNIEAQIKSGN
+84 DNIKSQIKSGN
-95 ANANCV
+95 ANATCRSEYNK
-101 STYDKASNTTTLDIY
+101 SSNTTTLDIY
-116 VTSDEDLLNESSL
+116 VTSNEDLLDGNRL
-129 SIGRISVK
+129 NIGRISVK

-142 LNAGYKVLGNGT
+142 SNADYKVLGKGT
-154 SNKSALKIVT
+154 SDKPALKIVT
-164 YNNKTI
+164 YNNKTV
-170 DYKSID
+170 DYENISSD
-176 SGEGLIFTLL
+176 EGLIFTLI
-186 NENEVK
+186 NESEVK
-192 PIGGTGASKN
+192 PIGGTGSSKN

-209 EKSESLEYLLNNI
+209 EKSEALEYLLNNI
-222 RVKYSVV
+222 RINYSIVS
-229 NKETEESGSNIILK
+229 KETQESGSNVILK
-243 LGLSQKSGKGR
+243 LGLAQKTTKGR
-254 TATVN
+254 KATIN

-283 LPPDNSGGNNND
+283 LPPDNGNGGN
-295 SNGGGSNSG
+295 NGGGSNSG
-304 GSSSGENSGGGSSS
+304 GSSSGGSSGGGNSS
-318 DTTSNVTVKKL
+318 DSTSNVTVKKL
-329 KGSDRFE
+329 KGADRFE
-336 TAVKI
+336 TAIKI

-373 VKNSPILLS
+373 IKNSPILLS
-382 SNDKLP
+382 SNEKLP
-388 QKTVEELNR
+388 QKTVEELKG

-420 KGVDSKISVQRIG
+420 KAVNSKISVQRIG

-441 INIAKEIDKTNNVSN
+441 INIAKEIDKTNNVSK

-499 SNKVSNVYFIGGV
+499 SNKVSNIYFIGGV
-512 EKISNKVIEQVG
+512 EKISNKAIEQVG
-524 KIANKDVSKNRIA
+524 KIANKDISNNRVA
-537 GQNRQETNAKVIDKF
+537 GQTRQETNAKVIDKF

-576 PLAAKNNSPVVLATN
+576 PLAAKNNSPVILATN
-591 TLDKSQESSLKN
+591 TLDKSQESSLKG

-616 ASSVVDKIKSL
+616 ASSVIDKIKSL

>member
-1 MSKGKSLIRTL
+1 MSKRKSFIRTI
-12 AVSTMAVA
+12 AVSTMSVA

-36 AKTYE
+36 TKTYE

-71 VADNE
+71 VVDNE
-76 QGQKIKWA
+76 QKEKITWS
-84 DNIEAQIKSGN
+84 DNIKSQIKSGN
-95 ANANCV
+95 ANATCRAEYNK
-101 STYDKASNTTTLDIY
+101 SSNTTTLDIY
-116 VTSDEDLLNESSL
+116 VTSNEDLLDGNRL
-129 SIGRISVK
+129 NIGRISVK

-142 LNAGYKVLGNGT
+142 SNADYKVLGKGT
-154 SNKSALKIVT
+154 NDKPALKIVT
-164 YNNKTI
+164 YNNKTV
-170 DYKSID
+170 DYENISSD
-176 SGEGLIFTLL
+176 EGLIFTLI
-186 NENEVK
+186 NESEVK
-192 PIGGTGASKN
+192 PIGGTGSSKN

-209 EKSESLEYLLNNI
+209 EKSEALEYLLNNI
-222 RVKYSVV
+222 RINYSIVS
-229 NKETEESGSNIILK
+229 KETQESGSNVILK
-243 LGLSQKSGKGR
+243 LGLAQKTTKGR
-254 TATVN
+254 KATIN

-283 LPPDNSGGNNND
+283 LPPDNGNGGN
-295 SNGGGSNSG
+295 NGGGSNSG
-304 GSSSGENSGGGSSS
+304 GSSSGGSSGGGNSS
-318 DTTSNVTVKKL
+318 DSTSNVTVKKL
-329 KGSDRFE
+329 KGADRFE
-336 TAVKI
+336 TAIKI

-382 SNDKLP
+382 SNEKLP
-388 QKTVEELNR
+388 QKTVEELKR

-405 IGGNNSMPNS
+405 IGGNNSMPNL

-420 KGVDSKISVQRIG
+420 KAVNSKISVQRIG

-441 INIAKEIDKTNNVSN
+441 INIAKEIDKTNNVSK

-480 PIVLTQKDGVDN
+480 PIVLTQKDGVDS

-499 SNKVSNVYFIGGV
+499 SNKVSNIYFIGGI
-512 EKISNKVIEQVG
+512 EKISNKAIEQVG
-524 KIANKDVSKNRIA
+524 KIANKDISKNRVA
-537 GQNRQETNAKVIDKF
+537 GQTRQETNAKVIDKF

-576 PLAAKNNSPVVLATN
+576 PLAAKNNSPVILATN
-591 TLDKSQESSLKN
+591 TLDKSQESSLKG

-616 ASSVVDKIKSL
+616 ASS
-627 IEK
+627 

>member
-1 MSKGKSLIRTL
+1 MSKRKSFIRTI

-36 AKTYE
+36 TKTYE

-71 VADNE
+71 VVDNE
-76 QGQKIKWA
+76 QKEKITWS
-84 DNIEAQIKSGN
+84 DNIKSQIKSGN
-95 ANANCV
+95 ANATCRAEYNK
-101 STYDKASNTTTLDIY
+101 SSNTTTLDIY
-116 VTSDEDLLNESSL
+116 VTSNEDLLDGNRL
-129 SIGRISVK
+129 NIGRISVK

-142 LNAGYKVLGNGT
+142 TNADYKVLGKGT
-154 SNKSALKIVT
+154 NDKPALKIVT
-164 YNNKTI
+164 YNNKTV
-170 DYKSID
+170 DYENISSD
-176 SGEGLIFTLL
+176 EGLIFTLI
-186 NENEVK
+186 NESEVK
-192 PIGGTGASKN
+192 PIGGTGSSKN

-209 EKSESLEYLLNNI
+209 EKSEALEYLLNNI
-222 RVKYSVV
+222 RINYSIVS
-229 NKETEESGSNIILK
+229 KETQESGSNVILK
-243 LGLSQKSGKGR
+243 LGLAQKTTKGR
-254 TATVN
+254 KATIN

-283 LPPDNSGGNNND
+283 LPPDNGNGGN
-295 SNGGGSNSG
+295 NGGGSNSG
-304 GSSSGENSGGGSSS
+304 GSSSGGSSGGGNSS
-318 DTTSNVTVKKL
+318 DSTSNVTVKKL
-329 KGSDRFE
+329 KGADRFE
-336 TAVKI
+336 TAIKI

-382 SNDKLP
+382 SNEKLP
-388 QKTVEELNR
+388 QKTVEELKR
-397 LNPSKVIV
+397 LNPSKVVV

-420 KGVDSKISVQRIG
+420 KAVNSKISVQRIG

-441 INIAKEIDKTNNVSN
+441 INIAKEIDKTNNISK

-499 SNKVSNVYFIGGV
+499 SNKVSNIYFIGGV
-512 EKISNKVIEQVG
+512 EKISNKAIEQVG
-524 KIANKDVSKNRIA
+524 KIVNKDISNNRVA
-537 GQNRQETNAKVIDKF
+537 GQTRQETNAKVIDKF

-576 PLAAKNNSPVVLATN
+576 PLAAKNNSPVILATN
-591 TLDKSQESSLKN
+591 TLDKSQESSLKG

-616 ASSVVDKIKSL
+616 ASSVINKIKSL

>member
-1 MSKGKSLIRTL
+1 MSKRKSFIRTI

-36 AKTYE
+36 TKTYE
-41 KVNTIDI
+41 KVNTIDT

-71 VADNE
+71 VVDNE
-76 QGQKIKWA
+76 QKEKITWS
-84 DNIEAQIKSGN
+84 DNIKSQIKSGN
-95 ANANCV
+95 ANATCRAEYNK
-101 STYDKASNTTTLDIY
+101 SSNTTTLDIY
-116 VTSDEDLLNESSL
+116 VTSNEDLLDGNRL
-129 SIGRISVK
+129 NIGRISVK

-142 LNAGYKVLGNGT
+142 SNADYKVLGKGT
-154 SNKSALKIVT
+154 SDKPALKIVT
-164 YNNKTI
+164 YNNKTV
-170 DYKSID
+170 DYENINSD
-176 SGEGLIFTLL
+176 EGLIFTLI
-186 NENEVK
+186 NESEVK
-192 PIGGTGASKN
+192 PIGGTGSSKN

-209 EKSESLEYLLNNI
+209 EKSEALEYLLNNI
-222 RVKYSVV
+222 RINYSIVS
-229 NKETEESGSNIILK
+229 KETQESGSNVILK
-243 LGLSQKSGKGR
+243 LGLAQKTTKGR
-254 TATVN
+254 KATIN

-283 LPPDNSGGNNND
+283 LPPDNGNGGN
-295 SNGGGSNSG
+295 NGGGSNSG
-304 GSSSGENSGGGSSS
+304 GSSSGGSSGGGNSS
-318 DTTSNVTVKKL
+318 DSTSNVTVKKL
-329 KGSDRFE
+329 KGVDRFE

-382 SNDKLP
+382 SNEKLP
-388 QKTVEELNR
+388 QKTVEELKR

-420 KGVDSKISVQRIG
+420 KAVNSKISVQRIS

-441 INIAKEIDKTNNVSN
+441 INIAKEIDKTNNVSK

-499 SNKVSNVYFIGGV
+499 SNKVSNIYFIGGV
-512 EKISNKVIEQVG
+512 EKISNKAIEQVG
-524 KIANKDVSKNRIA
+524 KIANKDISNNRVA
-537 GQNRQETNAKVIDKF
+537 GQTRQETNAKVIDKF

-576 PLAAKNNSPVVLATN
+576 PLAAKNNSPVILATN
-591 TLDKSQESSLKN
+591 TLDKSQESSLKG

-616 ASSVVDKIKSL
+616 ASSVIDKIKSL

>member
-1 MSKGKSLIRTL
+1 MSKRKSFIRTI

-36 AKTYE
+36 TKTYE

-71 VADNE
+71 VVDNE
-76 QGQKIKWA
+76 QKEKITWS
-84 DNIEAQIKSGN
+84 DNIKSQIKSGN
-95 ANANCV
+95 ANATCRAEYNK
-101 STYDKASNTTTLDIY
+101 SSNTTTLDIY
-116 VTSDEDLLNESSL
+116 VTSNEDLLDGNRL
-129 SIGRISVK
+129 NIGRISVK

-142 LNAGYKVLGNGT
+142 SNADYKVLGKGT
-154 SNKSALKIVT
+154 NDKPALKIVT
-164 YNNKTI
+164 YNNKTV
-170 DYKSID
+170 DYENISSD
-176 SGEGLIFTLL
+176 EGLIFTLI
-186 NENEVK
+186 NESEVK
-192 PIGGTGASKN
+192 PIGGTGSSKN

-209 EKSESLEYLLNNI
+209 EKSEALEYLLNNI
-222 RVKYSVV
+222 RINYSIVS
-229 NKETEESGSNIILK
+229 KETQESGSNVILK
-243 LGLSQKSGKGR
+243 LGLAQKTTKGR
-254 TATVN
+254 KATIN

-283 LPPDNSGGNNND
+283 LPPDNGNGGN
-295 SNGGGSNSG
+295 NGGGSNSG
-304 GSSSGENSGGGSSS
+304 GSSSGGSSGGGNSS
-318 DTTSNVTVKKL
+318 DSTSNVTVKKL
-329 KGSDRFE
+329 KGADRFE
-336 TAVKI
+336 TAIKI

-352 VIVNGEDKSMVDG
+352 VIVNREDKSMVDG

-382 SNDKLP
+382 SNEKLP
-388 QKTVEELNR
+388 QKTVEELKR
-397 LNPSKVIV
+397 LNPSKVVV

-420 KGVDSKISVQRIG
+420 KAVNSKISVQRIG

-441 INIAKEIDKTNNVSN
+441 INIAKEIDKTNNVSK

-499 SNKVSNVYFIGGV
+499 SNKVSNIYFIGGV
-512 EKISNKVIEQVG
+512 EKISNKAIEQVG
-524 KIANKDVSKNRIA
+524 KIANRDISNNRVA
-537 GQNRQETNAKVIDKF
+537 GQTRQETNAKVIDKF

-576 PLAAKNNSPVVLATN
+576 PLAAKNNSPVILATN
-591 TLDKSQESSLKN
+591 TLDKSQESSLKG

-616 ASSVVDKIKSL
+616 ASSVIDKIKSL

>member
-1 MSKGKSLIRTL
+1 MSKRKSFIRTI

-36 AKTYE
+36 TKTYE

-71 VADNE
+71 VVDNE
-76 QGQKIKWA
+76 QKEKITWS
-84 DNIEAQIKSGN
+84 DNIKSQIKSGN
-95 ANANCV
+95 ANATCRVEYNK
-101 STYDKASNTTTLDIY
+101 SSNTTTLDIY
-116 VTSDEDLLNESSL
+116 VTSNEDLLDGNRL
-129 SIGRISVK
+129 NIGRISVK

-142 LNAGYKVLGNGT
+142 SNADYKVLGKGT
-154 SNKSALKIVT
+154 NDKPALKIVT
-164 YNNKTI
+164 YNNKTV
-170 DYKSID
+170 DYENISSD
-176 SGEGLIFTLL
+176 EGLIFTLI
-186 NENEVK
+186 NESEVK
-192 PIGGTGASKN
+192 PIGGTGSSKN

-209 EKSESLEYLLNNI
+209 EKSEALEYLLNNI
-222 RVKYSVV
+222 RINYSIVS
-229 NKETEESGSNIILK
+229 KETQESGSNVILK
-243 LGLSQKSGKGR
+243 LGLAQKTTKGR
-254 TATVN
+254 KATIN

-283 LPPDNSGGNNND
+283 LPPDNGNGGN
-295 SNGGGSNSG
+295 NGGGSNSG
-304 GSSSGENSGGGSSS
+304 GSSSGGSSGGGSSS
-318 DTTSNVTVKKL
+318 DSTSNVTVKKL
-329 KGSDRFE
+329 KGADRFE
-336 TAVKI
+336 TAIKI

-382 SNDKLP
+382 SNEKLP
-388 QKTVEELNR
+388 QKTVEELKR

-420 KGVDSKISVQRIG
+420 KAVNSKISVQRIG

-441 INIAKEIDKTNNVSN
+441 INIAKEIDKTNNVSK

-499 SNKVSNVYFIGGV
+499 SNKVSNIYFIGGV
-512 EKISNKVIEQVG
+512 EKISNKAIEQVG
-524 KIANKDVSKNRIA
+524 KIANKDISNNRVA
-537 GQNRQETNAKVIDKF
+537 GQTRQETNAKVIDKF

-576 PLAAKNNSPVVLATN
+576 PLATKNNSPVILATN
-591 TLDKSQESSLKN
+591 TLDKSQESSLKG

-616 ASSVVDKIKSL
+616 ASSVIDKIKSL

>member
-1 MSKGKSLIRTL
+1 MSKRKSFIRTI

-36 AKTYE
+36 TKTYE

-71 VADNE
+71 VVDNE
-76 QGQKIKWA
+76 QKEKITWS
-84 DNIEAQIKSGN
+84 DNIKSQIKSGN
-95 ANANCV
+95 ANATCRAEYNK
-101 STYDKASNTTTLDIY
+101 SSNTTTLDIY
-116 VTSDEDLLNESSL
+116 VTSNEDLLDGNRL
-129 SIGRISVK
+129 NIGRISIK

-142 LNAGYKVLGNGT
+142 SNADYKVLGKGT
-154 SNKSALKIVT
+154 SDKPALKIVT
-164 YNNKTI
+164 YNNKTV
-170 DYKSID
+170 DYENINSD
-176 SGEGLIFTLL
+176 EGLIFTLI
-186 NENEVK
+186 NESEVK
-192 PIGGTGASKN
+192 PIGGTGSSKN

-209 EKSESLEYLLNNI
+209 EKSEALEYLLNNI
-222 RVKYSVV
+222 RINYSIVS
-229 NKETEESGSNIILK
+229 KETQESGSNVILK
-243 LGLSQKSGKGR
+243 LGLAQKTTKGR
-254 TATVN
+254 KATIN

-283 LPPDNSGGNNND
+283 LPPDNGNGEN
-295 SNGGGSNSG
+295 NGGGSNSG
-304 GSSSGENSGGGSSS
+304 SSSSGGSSGGGNSS
-318 DTTSNVTVKKL
+318 DSTSNVTVKKL
-329 KGSDRFE
+329 KGADRFE

-382 SNDKLP
+382 SNEKLP
-388 QKTVEELNR
+388 QKTVEELKR

-420 KGVDSKISVQRIG
+420 KAVNSKISVQRIG

-441 INIAKEIDKTNNVSN
+441 INIAKEIDKTNNVSK

-480 PIVLTQKDGVDN
+480 PIVLTQKDGVDS

-499 SNKVSNVYFIGGV
+499 SNKVSNIYFIGGI
-512 EKISNKVIEQVG
+512 EKISNKAIEQVG
-524 KIANKDVSKNRIA
+524 KIANKDISKNRVA
-537 GQNRQETNAKVIDKF
+537 GQTRQETNAKVIDKF

-576 PLAAKNNSPVVLATN
+576 PLAAKNNSPVILATN
-591 TLDKSQESSLKN
+591 TLDKSQESSLKG

-616 ASSVVDKIKSL
+616 ASSVIDKLKSL

>member
-1 MSKGKSLIRTL
+1 MSKRKSFIRTI

-36 AKTYE
+36 TKTYE

-71 VADNE
+71 VVDNE
-76 QGQKIKWA
+76 QKEKITWS
-84 DNIEAQIKSGN
+84 DNIKSQIKSGN
-95 ANANCV
+95 ANATCRAEYNK
-101 STYDKASNTTTLDIY
+101 SSNTTTLDIY
-116 VTSDEDLLNESSL
+116 VTSNEDLLDGNRL
-129 SIGRISVK
+129 NIGRISVK

-142 LNAGYKVLGNGT
+142 SNADYKVLGKGT
-154 SNKSALKIVT
+154 SDKPALKIVT
-164 YNNKTI
+164 YNNKTV
-170 DYKSID
+170 DYENISSD
-176 SGEGLIFTLL
+176 EGLIFTLI
-186 NENEVK
+186 NESEVK
-192 PIGGTGASKN
+192 PIGGTGSSKN

-209 EKSESLEYLLNNI
+209 EKSEALEYLLNNI
-222 RVKYSVV
+222 RINYSIVS
-229 NKETEESGSNIILK
+229 KETQESGSNVILK
-243 LGLSQKSGKGR
+243 LGLAQKTTKGR
-254 TATVN
+254 KATIN

-283 LPPDNSGGNNND
+283 LPPDNGNGGN
-295 SNGGGSNSG
+295 NGGGSNSG
-304 GSSSGENSGGGSSS
+304 GSSSGGSSGGGNSS
-318 DTTSNVTVKKL
+318 DSTSNVTVKKL
-329 KGSDRFE
+329 KGADRFE
-336 TAVKI
+336 TAIKI

-388 QKTVEELNR
+388 QKTVEELKR
-397 LNPSKVIV
+397 LNPSEVIV

-420 KGVDSKISVQRIG
+420 KAVNSKISVQRIG

-441 INIAKEIDKTNNVSN
+441 INIAKEIDKTNNVSK

-499 SNKVSNVYFIGGV
+499 SNKVSNIYFIGGV
-512 EKISNKVIEQVG
+512 EKISNKAIEQVG
-524 KIANKDVSKNRIA
+524 KIANKDISNNRVA
-537 GQNRQETNAKVIDKF
+537 GQTRQETNAKVIDKF

-576 PLAAKNNSPVVLATN
+576 PLAAKNNSPVILATN
-591 TLDKSQESSLKN
+591 TLDKSQESSLKG

-616 ASSVVDKIKSL
+616 ASSVIDKIKSL

>member
-1 MSKGKSLIRTL
+1 MSKRKSFIRTI

-36 AKTYE
+36 TKTYE

-71 VADNE
+71 VVDNE
-76 QGQKIKWA
+76 QKEKITWS
-84 DNIEAQIKSGN
+84 DNIKSQIKSGN
-95 ANANCV
+95 ANATCRAEYNK
-101 STYDKASNTTTLDIY
+101 SSNTTTLDIY
-116 VTSDEDLLNESSL
+116 VTSNEDLLDGNRL
-129 SIGRISVK
+129 NIGRISIK

-142 LNAGYKVLGNGT
+142 SNADYKVLGKGT
-154 SNKSALKIVT
+154 SDKPALKIVT
-164 YNNKTI
+164 YNNKTL
-170 DYKSID
+170 DYENISSD
-176 SGEGLIFTLL
+176 EGLVFTLI
-186 NENEVK
+186 NESEVK
-192 PIGGTGASKN
+192 PIGGTGSSKN

-209 EKSESLEYLLNNI
+209 EKSEALEYLLNNI
-222 RVKYSVV
+222 RINYSIVS
-229 NKETEESGSNIILK
+229 KETQESGSNVILK
-243 LGLSQKSGKGR
+243 LGLAQKTTKGR
-254 TATVN
+254 KATIN

-283 LPPDNSGGNNND
+283 LPPDNGNGGN
-295 SNGGGSNSG
+295 NGGGSNSG
-304 GSSSGENSGGGSSS
+304 GSSSGGSSGGGNSS
-318 DTTSNVTVKKL
+318 DSTSNVTVKKL
-329 KGSDRFE
+329 KGADRFE
-336 TAVKI
+336 TAIKI

-382 SNDKLP
+382 SNEKLP
-388 QKTVEELNR
+388 QKTVEELKR

-420 KGVDSKISVQRIG
+420 KAVNSKISVQRIG

-441 INIAKEIDKTNNVSN
+441 INIAKEIDKTNNVSK

-499 SNKVSNVYFIGGV
+499 SNKVSNIYFIGGV
-512 EKISNKVIEQVG
+512 EKISNKAIEQVG
-524 KIANKDVSKNRIA
+524 KIANKDISNNRVA
-537 GQNRQETNAKVIDKF
+537 GQTRQETNAKVIDKF

-576 PLAAKNNSPVVLATN
+576 PLAAKNNSPVILATN
-591 TLDKSQESSLKN
+591 TLDKSQESSLKG

-616 ASSVVDKIKSL
+616 ASSVIDKIKSL

>member
-1 MSKGKSLIRTL
+1 MSKRKSFIRTI

-36 AKTYE
+36 TKTYE

-71 VADNE
+71 VVDNE
-76 QGQKIKWA
+76 QKEKITWS
-84 DNIEAQIKSGN
+84 DNIKSQIKSGN
-95 ANANCV
+95 ANATCRAEYNK
-101 STYDKASNTTTLDIY
+101 SSNTTTLDIY
-116 VTSDEDLLNESSL
+116 VTSNEDLLDGNRL
-129 SIGRISVK
+129 NIGRISVK

-142 LNAGYKVLGNGT
+142 SNADYKVLGKGT
-154 SNKSALKIVT
+154 NHKPALKIVT
-164 YNNKTI
+164 YNNKTV
-170 DYKSID
+170 DYENISSD
-176 SGEGLIFTLL
+176 EGLIFTLI
-186 NENEVK
+186 NESEVK
-192 PIGGTGASKN
+192 PIGGTGSSKN

-209 EKSESLEYLLNNI
+209 EKSEALEYLLNNI
-222 RVKYSVV
+222 RINYSIVS
-229 NKETEESGSNIILK
+229 KETQESGSNVILK
-243 LGLSQKSGKGR
+243 LGLAQKTTKGR
-254 TATVN
+254 KATIN

-283 LPPDNSGGNNND
+283 LPPDNGSGGN
-295 SNGGGSNSG
+295 NGGGSNSG
-304 GSSSGENSGGGSSS
+304 GSSSGGSSGGGNSS
-318 DTTSNVTVKKL
+318 DSTSNVTVKKL
-329 KGSDRFE
+329 KGADRFE
-336 TAVKI
+336 TAIKI

-382 SNDKLP
+382 SNEKLP
-388 QKTVEELNR
+388 QKTVEELKR
-397 LNPSKVIV
+397 LNPSKVVV

-420 KGVDSKISVQRIG
+420 KAVNSKISVQRIG

-441 INIAKEIDKTNNVSN
+441 INIAKEIDRTNNVSK

-499 SNKVSNVYFIGGV
+499 SNKVSNIYFIGGV
-512 EKISNKVIEQVG
+512 EKISNKAIEQVG
-524 KIANKDVSKNRIA
+524 KIANKDISNNRVA
-537 GQNRQETNAKVIDKF
+537 GQTRQETNAKVIDKF

-576 PLAAKNNSPVVLATN
+576 PLAAKNNSPVILATN
-591 TLDKSQESSLKN
+591 TLDKSQESSLKG

-616 ASSVVDKIKSL
+616 ASSVIDKIKSL

>member
-1 MSKGKSLIRTL
+1 MSKRKSFIRTI

-36 AKTYE
+36 TKTYE

-71 VADNE
+71 VVDNE
-76 QGQKIKWA
+76 QKEKITWS
-84 DNIEAQIKSGN
+84 DNIKSQIKSGN
-95 ANANCV
+95 ANATCRAEYNK
-101 STYDKASNTTTLDIY
+101 SSNTTTLDIY
-116 VTSDEDLLNESSL
+116 VTSNEDLLDGNRL
-129 SIGRISVK
+129 NIGRISVK

-142 LNAGYKVLGNGT
+142 SNADYKVLGKGT
-154 SNKSALKIVT
+154 NDKPALKIVT
-164 YNNKTI
+164 YNNKTV
-170 DYKSID
+170 DYENISSD
-176 SGEGLIFTLL
+176 EGLIFTLI
-186 NENEVK
+186 NESEVK
-192 PIGGTGASKN
+192 PIGGTGSSKN

-209 EKSESLEYLLNNI
+209 EKSEALEYLLNNI
-222 RVKYSVV
+222 RINYSIVS
-229 NKETEESGSNIILK
+229 KETQESGSNVILK
-243 LGLSQKSGKGR
+243 LGLAQKTTKGR
-254 TATVN
+254 KATIN

-283 LPPDNSGGNNND
+283 LPPDNGNGGN
-295 SNGGGSNSG
+295 NGGGSNSG
-304 GSSSGENSGGGSSS
+304 GSSSGGSSGGGNSS
-318 DTTSNVTVKKL
+318 DSTSNVTVKKL
-329 KGSDRFE
+329 KGADRFE
-336 TAVKI
+336 TAIKI

-373 VKNSPILLS
+373 IKNSPILLS
-382 SNDKLP
+382 SNEKLP
-388 QKTVEELNR
+388 QKTVEELKR
-397 LNPSKVIV
+397 LNPSKVVV

-420 KGVDSKISVQRIG
+420 KAVNSKISVQRIG

-441 INIAKEIDKTNNVSN
+441 INIAKEIDKTNNVSK

-499 SNKVSNVYFIGGV
+499 SNKVSNIYFIGGV
-512 EKISNKVIEQVG
+512 EKISNKAIEQVG
-524 KIANKDVSKNRIA
+524 KIANKDISNNRVA
-537 GQNRQETNAKVIDKF
+537 GQTRQETNAKVIDKF

-576 PLAAKNNSPVVLATN
+576 PLAAKNNSPVILATN
-591 TLDKSQESSLKN
+591 TLDKSQESSLKG

-616 ASSVVDKIKSL
+616 ASSVIDKIKSL
-627 IEK
+627 IKK

>member
-20 VTGSATCAYAA
+20 ITGSATCAYAA

-36 AKTYE
+36 TKTYE

-76 QGQKIKWA
+76 QGQKIKWS

-101 STYDKASNTTTLDIY
+101 STYDKANNITTLDIY
-116 VTSDEDLLNESSL
+116 VTSNEDLLNESSL
-129 SIGRISVK
+129 NIGRISVK

-142 LNAGYKVLGNGT
+142 SNAGYKVLGNGT
-154 SNKSALKIVT
+154 GDKPALKIVT

-170 DYKSID
+170 DYESID
-176 SGEGLIFTLL
+176 SGEGLIFTLI

-209 EKSESLEYLLNNI
+209 EKSEALEYLLNNI

-229 NKETEESGSNIILK
+229 SKETEESGSNIILK
-243 LGLSQKSGKGR
+243 LGLSQKTSKGR

-283 LPPDNSGGNNND
+283 LPPDNSGGNN
-295 SNGGGSNSG
+295 GGGSNSG
-304 GSSSGENSGGGSSS
+304 GSSSGGNSGGGSSS
-318 DTTSNVTVKKL
+318 DSTSNVTVKKL
-329 KGSDRFE
+329 KGADRFE

-352 VIVNGEDKSMVDG
+352 VIVNGEDRSMVDG

-388 QKTVEELNR
+388 QKTVEELKR

-420 KGVDSKISVQRIG
+420 KSVNSKISVQRIG

-441 INIAKEIDKTNNVSN
+441 INIAKEIDKTNNVSK

-512 EKISNKVIEQVG
+512 EKISNKAIEQVG

-591 TLDKSQESSLKN
+591 TLDKSQETSLKN

-627 IEK
+627 IESK

>member
-1 MSKGKSLIRTL
+1 MSKRKSFIRTI

-36 AKTYE
+36 TKTYE

-71 VADNE
+71 VVDNE
-76 QGQKIKWA
+76 QKEKITWS
-84 DNIEAQIKSGN
+84 DNIKSQIKSGN
-95 ANANCV
+95 ANATCRVEYNK
-101 STYDKASNTTTLDIY
+101 SSNTTTLDIY
-116 VTSDEDLLNESSL
+116 VTSNEDLLDGNRL
-129 SIGRISVK
+129 NIGRISVK

-142 LNAGYKVLGNGT
+142 SNADYKVLGKGT
-154 SNKSALKIVT
+154 NDKPALKIVT
-164 YNNKTI
+164 YNNKTV
-170 DYKSID
+170 DYENISSD
-176 SGEGLIFTLL
+176 EGLIFTLI
-186 NENEVK
+186 NESEVK
-192 PIGGTGASKN
+192 PIGGTGSSKN

-209 EKSESLEYLLNNI
+209 EKSEALEYLLNNI
-222 RVKYSVV
+222 RINYSIVS
-229 NKETEESGSNIILK
+229 KETQESGSNVILK
-243 LGLSQKSGKGR
+243 LGLAQKTTKGR
-254 TATVN
+254 KATIN

-272 IVENELSKPDE
+272 IVENELSKLDE
-283 LPPDNSGGNNND
+283 LPPDNGNGGN
-295 SNGGGSNSG
+295 NGGGSNSG
-304 GSSSGENSGGGSSS
+304 GSSSGGSSGGGSSS
-318 DTTSNVTVKKL
+318 DSTSNVTVKKL
-329 KGSDRFE
+329 KGADRFE
-336 TAVKI
+336 TAIKI

-382 SNDKLP
+382 SNEKLP
-388 QKTVEELNR
+388 QKTVEELKR

-420 KGVDSKISVQRIG
+420 KAVNSKISVQRIG

-441 INIAKEIDKTNNVSN
+441 INIAKEIDKTNNVSK

-499 SNKVSNVYFIGGV
+499 SNKVSNIYFIGGV
-512 EKISNKVIEQVG
+512 EKISNKAIEQVG
-524 KIANKDVSKNRIA
+524 KIANKDISNNRVA
-537 GQNRQETNAKVIDKF
+537 GQTRQETNAKVIDKF

-576 PLAAKNNSPVVLATN
+576 PLAAKNNSPVILATN
-591 TLDKSQESSLKN
+591 TLDKSQESSLKG

-616 ASSVVDKIKSL
+616 ASSVIDKIKSL

>member
-1 MSKGKSLIRTL
+1 MSKRKSFIRTI

-36 AKTYE
+36 TKTYE

-71 VADNE
+71 VVDNE
-76 QGQKIKWA
+76 QKEKITWS
-84 DNIEAQIKSGN
+84 DNIKSQIKSGN
-95 ANANCV
+95 ANATCRAEYNK
-101 STYDKASNTTTLDIY
+101 SSNTTTLDIY
-116 VTSDEDLLNESSL
+116 VTSNEDLLDGNRL
-129 SIGRISVK
+129 NIGRISVK

-142 LNAGYKVLGNGT
+142 SNADYKVLGKGT
-154 SNKSALKIVT
+154 SDKPALKIVT
-164 YNNKTI
+164 YNNKTL
-170 DYKSID
+170 DYENISSD
-176 SGEGLIFTLL
+176 EGLIFTLI
-186 NENEVK
+186 NESEVK
-192 PIGGTGASKN
+192 PIGGTGSSKN

-209 EKSESLEYLLNNI
+209 EKSEALEYLLNNI
-222 RVKYSVV
+222 RINYSIVS
-229 NKETEESGSNIILK
+229 KETQESGSNVILK
-243 LGLSQKSGKGR
+243 LGLAQKTTKGR
-254 TATVN
+254 KATIN

-283 LPPDNSGGNNND
+283 LPPDNGNGGN
-295 SNGGGSNSG
+295 NGGGSNSG
-304 GSSSGENSGGGSSS
+304 GSSSGGSSGGGNSS
-318 DTTSNVTVKKL
+318 DSTSNVTVKKL
-329 KGSDRFE
+329 KGADRFE
-336 TAVKI
+336 TAIKI

-382 SNDKLP
+382 SNEKLP
-388 QKTVEELNR
+388 QKTVEELKR

-420 KGVDSKISVQRIG
+420 KAVNSKISVQRIG

-441 INIAKEIDKTNNVSN
+441 INIAKEIDKTNNVSK

-480 PIVLTQKDGVDN
+480 PIVLTQKEGVDN

-499 SNKVSNVYFIGGV
+499 SNKVSNIYFIGGV
-512 EKISNKVIEQVG
+512 EKISNKAIEQVG
-524 KIANKDVSKNRIA
+524 KIANKDISNNRVA
-537 GQNRQETNAKVIDKF
+537 GQTRQETNAKVIDKF

-576 PLAAKNNSPVVLATN
+576 PLAAKNNSPVILATN
-591 TLDKSQESSLKN
+591 TLDKSQESSLKG

-616 ASSVVDKIKSL
+616 ASSVIDKIKSL

>member
-1 MSKGKSLIRTL
+1 MSKRKSFIRTI

-36 AKTYE
+36 TKTYE

-71 VADNE
+71 VVDNE
-76 QGQKIKWA
+76 QKEKITWS
-84 DNIEAQIKSGN
+84 DNIKSQIKSGN
-95 ANANCV
+95 ANATCRAEYNK
-101 STYDKASNTTTLDIY
+101 SSNTTTLDIY
-116 VTSDEDLLNESSL
+116 VTSNEDLLDGNRL
-129 SIGRISVK
+129 NIGRISVK

-142 LNAGYKVLGNGT
+142 SNADYKVLGKGT
-154 SNKSALKIVT
+154 SDKPALKIVT
-164 YNNKTI
+164 YNNKTV
-170 DYKSID
+170 DYENISSD
-176 SGEGLIFTLL
+176 EGLIFTLI
-186 NENEVK
+186 NESEVK
-192 PIGGTGASKN
+192 PIGGTGSSKN

-209 EKSESLEYLLNNI
+209 EKSEALEYLLNNI
-222 RVKYSVV
+222 RINYSIVS
-229 NKETEESGSNIILK
+229 KETQESGSNVILK
-243 LGLSQKSGKGR
+243 LGLAQKTTKGR
-254 TATVN
+254 KATIN

-283 LPPDNSGGNNND
+283 LPPDNGNGGN
-295 SNGGGSNSG
+295 NGGGSNSG
-304 GSSSGENSGGGSSS
+304 GSSSGGSSGGGNSSYS
-318 DTTSNVTVKKL
+318 TSNVTVKKL
-329 KGSDRFE
+329 KGADRFE
-336 TAVKI
+336 TAIKI

-373 VKNSPILLS
+373 IKNSPILLS
-382 SNDKLP
+382 SNEKLP
-388 QKTVEELNR
+388 QKTVEELKR
-397 LNPSKVIV
+397 LNPSKVVV

-420 KGVDSKISVQRIG
+420 KAVNSKISVQRIG

-441 INIAKEIDKTNNVSN
+441 INIAKEIDKTNNVSK

-465 ADSLSIASLAGKEKT
+465 ADSLSIASQAGKEKT

-499 SNKVSNVYFIGGV
+499 SNKVSNIYFIGGV
-512 EKISNKVIEQVG
+512 EKISNKAIEQVG
-524 KIANKDVSKNRIA
+524 KIVNRDISNNRVA
-537 GQNRQETNAKVIDKF
+537 GQTRQETNAKVIDKF

-576 PLAAKNNSPVVLATN
+576 PLAAKNNSPVILATN
-591 TLDKSQESSLKN
+591 TLDKSQESSLKG

-616 ASSVVDKIKSL
+616 ASSVIDKIKSL

>member
-1 MSKGKSLIRTL
+1 MSKRKSFIRTI

-36 AKTYE
+36 TKTYE

-71 VADNE
+71 VVDNE
-76 QGQKIKWA
+76 QKEKITWS
-84 DNIEAQIKSGN
+84 DNIKSQIKSGN
-95 ANANCV
+95 ANATCRAEYNK
-101 STYDKASNTTTLDIY
+101 SSNTTTLDIY
-116 VTSDEDLLNESSL
+116 VTSNEDLLDGNRL
-129 SIGRISVK
+129 NIGRISVK

-142 LNAGYKVLGNGT
+142 SNADYKVLGKGT
-154 SNKSALKIVT
+154 NDKPALKIVT
-164 YNNKTI
+164 YNNKTV
-170 DYKSID
+170 DYENISSD
-176 SGEGLIFTLL
+176 EGLIFTLI
-186 NENEVK
+186 NESEVK
-192 PIGGTGASKN
+192 PIGGTGSSKN

-209 EKSESLEYLLNNI
+209 EKSEALEYLLNNI
-222 RVKYSVV
+222 RINYSIVS
-229 NKETEESGSNIILK
+229 KETQESGSNVILK
-243 LGLSQKSGKGR
+243 LGLAQKTTKGR
-254 TATVN
+254 KATIN

-283 LPPDNSGGNNND
+283 LPPDNGSGGN
-295 SNGGGSNSG
+295 NGGGSNSG
-304 GSSSGENSGGGSSS
+304 GSSSGGSSGGGSSS
-318 DTTSNVTVKKL
+318 DSTSNVTVKKL
-329 KGSDRFE
+329 KGADRFE
-336 TAVKI
+336 TAIKI

-382 SNDKLP
+382 SNEKLP
-388 QKTVEELNR
+388 QKTVEELKR

-420 KGVDSKISVQRIG
+420 KAVNSKISVQRIG

-441 INIAKEIDKTNNVSN
+441 INIAKEIDKTNNVSK

-499 SNKVSNVYFIGGV
+499 SNKVSNIYFIGGI
-512 EKISNKVIEQVG
+512 EKISNKAIEQVG
-524 KIANKDVSKNRIA
+524 KIVNKDISNNRVA
-537 GQNRQETNAKVIDKF
+537 GQTRQETNAKVIDKF

-576 PLAAKNNSPVVLATN
+576 PLAAKNNSPVILATN
-591 TLDKSQESSLKN
+591 TLDKSQESSLKG

-616 ASSVVDKIKSL
+616 ASSVIDKIKSL

>member
-1 MSKGKSLIRTL
+1 MSKRKSFIRTI
-12 AVSTMAVA
+12 AVSTMSVA

-36 AKTYE
+36 TKTYE

-71 VADNE
+71 VVDNE
-76 QGQKIKWA
+76 QKEKITWS
-84 DNIEAQIKSGN
+84 DNIKSQIKSGN
-95 ANANCV
+95 ANATCRAEYN
-101 STYDKASNTTTLDIY
+101 KLSNTTTLDIY
-116 VTSDEDLLNESSL
+116 VTSNEDLLDGNRL
-129 SIGRISVK
+129 NIGRISVK

-142 LNAGYKVLGNGT
+142 SNADYKVLGKGT
-154 SNKSALKIVT
+154 NDKPALKIVT
-164 YNNKTI
+164 YNNKTV
-170 DYKSID
+170 DYENISSD
-176 SGEGLIFTLL
+176 EGLIFTLI
-186 NENEVK
+186 NESEVK
-192 PIGGTGASKN
+192 PIGGTGSSKN

-209 EKSESLEYLLNNI
+209 EKSEALEYLLNNI
-222 RVKYSVV
+222 RINYSIVS
-229 NKETEESGSNIILK
+229 KETQESGSNVILK
-243 LGLSQKSGKGR
+243 LGLAQKTTKGR
-254 TATVN
+254 KATIN

-283 LPPDNSGGNNND
+283 LPPDNGNGGN
-295 SNGGGSNSG
+295 NGGGSNSG
-304 GSSSGENSGGGSSS
+304 GSSSGGSSGGGNSS
-318 DTTSNVTVKKL
+318 DSTSNVTVKKL
-329 KGSDRFE
+329 KGADRFE
-336 TAVKI
+336 TAIKI

-373 VKNSPILLS
+373 IKNSPILLS
-382 SNDKLP
+382 SNEKLP
-388 QKTVEELNR
+388 QKTVEELKR
-397 LNPSKVIV
+397 LNPSKVVV

-420 KGVDSKISVQRIG
+420 KAVNSKISVQRIG

-441 INIAKEIDKTNNVSN
+441 INIAKEIDKTNNISK

-499 SNKVSNVYFIGGV
+499 SNKVSNIYFIGGV
-512 EKISNKVIEQVG
+512 EKISNKAIEQVG
-524 KIANKDVSKNRIA
+524 KIANKDISNNRVA
-537 GQNRQETNAKVIDKF
+537 GQTRQETNAKVIDKF

-576 PLAAKNNSPVVLATN
+576 PLAAKNNSPVILATN
-591 TLDKSQESSLKN
+591 TLDKSQESSLKG

-616 ASSVVDKIKSL
+616 ASSVIDKIKSL
-627 IEK
+627 IKK

>member
-1 MSKGKSLIRTL
+1 MSKRKSFIRTI

-20 VTGSATCAYAA
+20 VIGSATCAYAA

-36 AKTYE
+36 TKTYE

-71 VADNE
+71 VVDNE
-76 QGQKIKWA
+76 QKEKITWS
-84 DNIEAQIKSGN
+84 DNIKSQIKSGN
-95 ANANCV
+95 ANATCRAEYNK
-101 STYDKASNTTTLDIY
+101 SSNTTTLDIY
-116 VTSDEDLLNESSL
+116 VTSNEDLLDGNRL
-129 SIGRISVK
+129 NIGRISVK

-142 LNAGYKVLGNGT
+142 SNADYKVLGKGT
-154 SNKSALKIVT
+154 SDKPALKIVT
-164 YNNKTI
+164 YNNKTVGYENI
-170 DYKSID
+170 NSD
-176 SGEGLIFTLL
+176 EGLVFTLI
-186 NENEVK
+186 NESEVK
-192 PIGGTGASKN
+192 PIGGTGSSKN

-209 EKSESLEYLLNNI
+209 EKSEALEYLLNNI
-222 RVKYSVV
+222 RINYSIVS
-229 NKETEESGSNIILK
+229 KETQESGSNVILK
-243 LGLSQKSGKGR
+243 LGLAQKTTKGR
-254 TATVN
+254 KATIN

-283 LPPDNSGGNNND
+283 LPPDNGNGGN
-295 SNGGGSNSG
+295 NGGGSNSG
-304 GSSSGENSGGGSSS
+304 GSSSGGSSGGGNSS
-318 DTTSNVTVKKL
+318 DSTSNVTIKKL
-329 KGSDRFE
+329 KGADRFE
-336 TAVKI
+336 TAIKI

-382 SNDKLP
+382 SNEKLP
-388 QKTVEELNR
+388 QKTVEELKR

-420 KGVDSKISVQRIG
+420 KAVNSKISVQRIG

-441 INIAKEIDKTNNVSN
+441 INIAKEIDKTNNVSK

-499 SNKVSNVYFIGGV
+499 SNKVSNIYFIGGI
-512 EKISNKVIEQVG
+512 EKISNKAIEQVG
-524 KIANKDVSKNRIA
+524 KIANKDISKNRVA
-537 GQNRQETNAKVIDKF
+537 GQTRQETNAKVIDKF

-576 PLAAKNNSPVVLATN
+576 PLAAKNNSPVILATN
-591 TLDKSQESSLKN
+591 TLDKSQESSLKG

-616 ASSVVDKIKSL
+616 ASSVIDLSL
-627 IEK
+627 IHI

>member
-1 MSKGKSLIRTL
+1 MSKRKSFIRTI

-36 AKTYE
+36 TKTYE

-71 VADNE
+71 VVDNE
-76 QGQKIKWA
+76 QKEKITWS
-84 DNIEAQIKSGN
+84 DNIKSQIKSGN
-95 ANANCV
+95 ANATCRAEYNK
-101 STYDKASNTTTLDIY
+101 SSNTTTLDIY
-116 VTSDEDLLNESSL
+116 VTSNEDLLDGNRL
-129 SIGRISVK
+129 NIGRISVK

-142 LNAGYKVLGNGT
+142 SNADYKVLGKGT
-154 SNKSALKIVT
+154 NDKPALKIVT
-164 YNNKTI
+164 YNNKTV
-170 DYKSID
+170 DYENISSD
-176 SGEGLIFTLL
+176 EGLIFTLI
-186 NENEVK
+186 NESEVK
-192 PIGGTGASKN
+192 PIGGTGSSKN

-209 EKSESLEYLLNNI
+209 EKSEALEYLLNNI
-222 RVKYSVV
+222 RINYSIVS
-229 NKETEESGSNIILK
+229 KETQESGSNVILK
-243 LGLSQKSGKGR
+243 LGLAQKTTKGR
-254 TATVN
+254 KATIN

-283 LPPDNSGGNNND
+283 LPPDNGNGGN
-295 SNGGGSNSG
+295 NGGGSNSG
-304 GSSSGENSGGGSSS
+304 GSSSGGSSGGVNSS
-318 DTTSNVTVKKL
+318 DSTSNVTVKKL
-329 KGSDRFE
+329 KGADRFE
-336 TAVKI
+336 TAIKI

-382 SNDKLP
+382 SNEKLP
-388 QKTVEELNR
+388 QKTVEELKR
-397 LNPSKVIV
+397 LNPSKVVV

-420 KGVDSKISVQRIG
+420 KAVNSKISVQRIG

-441 INIAKEIDKTNNVSN
+441 INIAKEIDKTNNVSK

-492 EAEQFIK
+492 EVEQFIK
-499 SNKVSNVYFIGGV
+499 SNKVSNIYFIGGV
-512 EKISNKVIEQVG
+512 EKISNKAIEQVG
-524 KIANKDVSKNRIA
+524 KIANRDISNNRVA
-537 GQNRQETNAKVIDKF
+537 GQTRQETNAKVIDKF

-576 PLAAKNNSPVVLATN
+576 PLAAKNNSPVILATN
-591 TLDKSQESSLKN
+591 TLDKSQESSLKG

-616 ASSVVDKIKSL
+616 ASSVIDKIKSL